1 MKIQIAIPSRGDVR
15 SETLSSVVA
24 LTTALDR
31 GGIAFRLSQYH
42 YYDVAESRNHLARTF
57 LEDAE
62 ATHLLFVDADMGFAP
77 EAVARLIAFEAPV
90 VGAIYPRRGLSPERV
105 VHLARELPDL
115 AIEQVI
121 AQARNYVLFN
131 GSWEGEPVPRGAKDG
146 FLRVN
151 GIGMGLTLLA
161 RTAMEQLIAADQ
173 APLIES
179 QTGDGVFHDLRLC
192 LQQGRSATLLRRS
205 VVLPALALGLWRRDL
220 GRCAKSDQPCGHERA
235 HSSLRDG
242 IVVAVDAE
250 RARQAPA
257 HPPRLPRPFGPSCR
271 VGSTRLAY
279 ANHT

>member
-15 SETLSSVVA
+15 YETLSSVVA

-161 RTAMEQLIAADQ
+161 RTAMKQVIAAGQ

-179 QTGDGVFHDLRLC
+179 QTGDGVFHDFFGFAYSKDGRRRYSDDLSFCRRWRLGC
-192 LQQGRSATLLRRS
+192 GGEIWADAQSPISHVGTSVHTAAYETALL
-205 VVLPALALGLWRRDL
+205 
-220 GRCAKSDQPCGHERA
+220 
-235 HSSLRDG
+235 
-242 IVVAVDAE
+242 
-250 RARQAPA
+250 
-257 HPPRLPRPFGPSCR
+257 
-271 VGSTRLAY
+271 
-279 ANHT
+279 